1 MKTYIINDCEIITN
15 ENNLVSF
22 ARNLL
27 TGKFIKHSF
36 ASNLLKYATGEG
48 TYKADKLEDVDHN
61 HITIDFMMYAIM
73 FVVCLTMVMFF
84 THLSV
89 IENGIIL
96 MLLVVLRMMNV
107 ARVKVS
113 HLSNKRWSV

>member
-36 ASNLLKYATGEG
+36 ASNLLKYASGEG
-48 TYKADKLEDVDHN
+48 TYKADNDLLGDSDH
-61 HITIDFMMYAIM
+61 IALDFVLCA
-73 FVVCLTMVMFF
+73 VAVAVCFTMAMFF
-84 THLSV
+84 AHLSV
-89 IENGIIL
+89 AENAIIIF
-96 MLLVVLRMMNV
+96 MLVVLRMLNV
-107 ARVKVS
+107 AHVKVS
-113 HLSNKRWSV
+113 DLTKKRWSV